1 MYHTFVYAFFP
12 ANLYTVFKVAPL
24 RGKKKSQ
31 ISLRLYGKKTTTK
44 KTRLDTFQ
52 RSYIPQIWLH
62 HLSPTLTLLLKNSSE
77 LDVFKENVPSNSH
90 TNTVFGSVFTT
101 RREGFQ
107 NRVVENI
114 CQRY

>member
-1 MYHTFVYAFFP
+1 ME
-12 ANLYTVFKVAPL
+12 
-24 RGKKKSQ
+24 KKQ
-31 ISLRLYGKKTTTK
+31 QQ

-62 HLSPTLTLLLKNSSE
+62 HLSPILTLLLKNSSE
-77 LDVFKENVPSNSH
+77 LDFFQENVLSNSH

-101 RREGFQ
+101 RRDGFQ

>member
-1 MYHTFVYAFFP
+1 ME
-12 ANLYTVFKVAPL
+12 
-24 RGKKKSQ
+24 
-31 ISLRLYGKKTTTK
+31 KKTTTK
-44 KTRLDTFQ
+44 NATGHFPAQLHPSDLVTSSV
-52 RSYIPQIWLH
+52 SY
-62 HLSPTLTLLLKNSSE
+62 SNLLLKNSSE
-77 LDVFKENVPSNSH
+77 LDFFKENVPSNSH